1 MMAKRRKPTTEELLH
16 GGYREPFSGRDLA
29 KKIIFCSITM
39 ILAFLWALVM
49 LLIVS
54 FVTLSYLKFQI
65 KWMIVASVFAAVIA
79 GIVYVAAAVKKYRKY
94 YGK

>member
-1 MMAKRRKPTTEELLH
+1 
-16 GGYREPFSGRDLA
+16 
-29 KKIIFCSITM
+29 M
-39 ILAFLWALVM
+39 ILAFLWVLVM

-65 KWMIVASVFAAVIA
+65 KWMIVASALAAVIA
-79 GIVYVAAAVKKYRKY
+79 GIVYVTAAVKKYRKY